1 MRNKFLKY
9 NFYDYLL
16 KIRQNHVI
24 LSRFSFFFIKNEYL
38 LKFLLSNRNVER
50 DWRYE
55 CMKQKSTYREL
66 VFMNNRGILFGQ
78 REEDIVSLRNLFR
91 STVSGKVFHL
101 FLLASSTIQFKEAGK
116 GRRNILIGKYF
127 KNDIFIVYI
136 YIMKFLCLIKE
147 ILFSLRQTFCYNSSL
162 SRLNSTLDFVRGV
175 GGFKA
180 NLNWSYYVRK
190 KVLKKS

>member
-1 MRNKFLKY
+1 MLYFRVFLFFLSRTNISS
-9 NFYDYLL
+9 NFYSRIGTWNEIGDTNAWNRNLRTENSYSWITVVFYLANA
-16 KIRQNHVI
+16 KRI
-24 LSRFSFFFIKNEYL
+24 LSLWEIYFVRPYRVKFSTCFVSPRVVYDTI
-38 LKFLLSNRNVER
+38 
-50 DWRYE
+50 
-55 CMKQKSTYREL
+55 
-66 VFMNNRGILFGQ
+66 Q
-78 REEDIVSLRNLFR
+78 R
-91 STVSGKVFHL
+91 SGKR
-101 FLLASSTIQFKEAGK
+101 KGK
-116 GRRNILIGKYF
+116 HFNWKYF

>member
-1 MRNKFLKY
+1 
-9 NFYDYLL
+9 
-16 KIRQNHVI
+16 
-24 LSRFSFFFIKNEYL
+24 
-38 LKFLLSNRNVER
+38 
-50 DWRYE
+50 
-55 CMKQKSTYREL
+55 
-66 VFMNNRGILFGQ
+66 MNNRGILFGQ

-116 GRRNILIGKYF
+116 GRGNILIGNILKT
-127 KNDIFIVYI
+127 IFSSCIYI

-175 GGFKA
+175 GRFKA

>member
-1 MRNKFLKY
+1 MRNKLLKY

-116 GRRNILIGKYF
+116 GRGNILIGNILKT
-127 KNDIFIVYI
+127 IFSSCIYI
-136 YIMKFLCLIKE
+136 YNEIFMFNKRDIIFFTTNFLLQLELVE
-147 ILFSLRQTFCYNSSL
+147 IE
-162 SRLNSTLDFVRGV
+162 LDFGLCTRC
-175 GGFKA
+175 
-180 NLNWSYYVRK
+180 WTI
-190 KVLKKS
+190 